1 MLGVHHNEGTS
12 TPASMDEH
20 DRMIEHLDTWRIET
34 ISDCQSIG
42 AKNVAVMCT
51 SLMLMAKTKN
61 QEIFGVSMR
70 QLHHPPD
77 IIFQGLKSWG

>member
-1 MLGVHHNEGTS
+1 MK
-12 TPASMDEH
+12 A
-20 DRMIEHLDTWRIET
+20 HLHQ
-34 ISDCQSIG
+34 DCQSIG

-61 QEIFGVSMR
+61 HEIFGVT
-70 QLHHPPD
+70 